1 MQPLK
6 DFKEGRQ
13 NMGECTRYDG
23 SEEEAFISMPFS
35 MMVISSMTNSEQIAV
50 NFSNKSKCLPLFF
63 ESHEQG
69 FPYWRIQSVSH
80 SIQRSFDNIFLEF
93 T

>member
-6 DFKEGRQ
+6 DLKEGRQ

-23 SEEEAFISMPFS
+23 SEEEAFISMPLS

-50 NFSNKSKCLPLFF
+50 NFSNRSKCLPLFF
-63 ESHEQG
+63 ESNGQG
-69 FPYWRIQSVSH
+69 FPCCRIQSVSQSN
-80 SIQRSFDNIFLEF
+80 SIPEKFR
-93 T
+93 